1 MTEEIIDDAVELEA
15 EGAATA
21 SAEAVEAAE
30 TSDADASGVSDRGD
44 ESDKPGSVP
53 KSKRAYLLGFNEQK
67 MRQLIADVD
76 YKNRGRVGSPFP
88 DDFVERVLDH
98 PAIQG
103 EKSLSAARTAILK
116 LRVDELGSKSN
127 HPKGR

>member
-15 EGAATA
+15 EGEATVA
-21 SAEAVEAAE
+21 AEAVEAAE
-30 TSDADASGVSDRGD
+30 ASDADASGLSDRGD
-44 ESDKPGSVP
+44 ESDQPGPVSGA
-53 KSKRAYLLGFNEQK
+53 KRSYLLGYDEQK

-103 EKSLSAARTAILK
+103 EKSLSAARKAILK

-127 HPKGR
+127 HPKGW